1 MVSSAQGPRST
12 DHELLLLLDGY
23 SLLFRAFYALREPV
37 MRTEAGVATNAL
49 FGFSSM
55 LANVVAQERPT
66 LLVVALDAEGPTFRD
81 AILESY
87 KGTRAPTPD
96 DLRLQLDAARGLLEA
111 IAVPALEVTGFEA
124 DDVIATLATQ
134 ARDAGIRTRIVTGD
148 RDLLQLV
155 EDPLI
160 AVLLTRKG
168 VSNLE
173 VFDEAKVLETYG
185 VPPAR
190 YGDLAALRGDSSDNL
205 PGVPGIGPKTAAALL
220 DRFGSIE
227 GIFAHLDALTPRQRA
242 ALESARSQLLEGRL
256 LTQLRRDVVSL
267 PPLEALRLGPW
278 DSRRAEAL
286 MVGTFELRRPFQ
298 ALMRAF
304 DGRPQLDVD
313 PRPADSPLPS
323 LTDVDISGLME
334 RLRPGVVVAA
344 TAGFQGDPG
353 RSRVVELALAV
364 DDVVWAGSPDEA
376 DQRLWPMLEACT
388 LVGAGPKE
396 IVRSLVMENRV
407 PLRPPELVDL
417 EVLGWLADSAD
428 VAHGLDQL
436 AQRWLARRLDERGPL
451 EAEATPLGARRHIEA
466 VDLIRQA
473 LERRLRHD
481 DLWSLAAEV
490 EIPLT
495 RVLTDMEIHGVAI
508 DRAALDEIGTEL
520 AAERDDALREVHRY
534 AGGELNPNSPR
545 QLAVVLFERLG
556 LPAGRKTKT
565 GYSTDARVLETLR
578 DAHPIVAAILRFRE
592 LDKLLSTFYEGL
604 RSEISDDGRIHATFN
619 QAVARTGRISSER
632 PNLQNIPVRTDE
644 GKRFRDAFV
653 AAEGRVL
660 VAADYSQIELRV
672 LAHLSGD
679 EELVRILS
687 ADGDVHALVAARV
700 FGVPVELVTTQQRSV
715 AKMVTYGLSYG
726 MEAYGLAQRLGVQP
740 AEAEG
745 ILGDFFAAFPGLRR
759 YRESSVEAARAQG
772 FTTTLLGRRR
782 YLPDLDSSNRTV
794 RQSAERQA
802 MNAGTQGLAADI
814 FKIALVRLHTALD
827 RSDGSLV
834 LQVHDEVVVE
844 AAEERAHEVRRLVE
858 DVLEHAYTLRVP
870 LRVQSGIGRSWGRAK
885 SDG

>member
-1 MVSSAQGPRST
+1 
-12 DHELLLLLDGY
+12 
-23 SLLFRAFYALREPV
+23 
-37 MRTEAGVATNAL
+37 MRTESGVATNAL
-49 FGFSSM
+49 FGFASM
-55 LANVVAQERPT
+55 LANVVAQTRPT
-66 LLVVALDAEGPTFRD
+66 HLAVALDAEGPTFRD

-96 DLRLQLDAARGLLEA
+96 DLRQQLDAARGLLEA
-111 IAVPALEVTGFEA
+111 IGVPAVEASGFEA
-124 DDVIATLATQ
+124 DDVIATLATR
-134 ARDAGIRTRIVTGD
+134 ARDAGIATRIVTGD

-160 AVLLTRKG
+160 VVLLTRKG

-173 VFDEAKVLETYG
+173 AFDEAKVLETYG

-190 YGDLAALRGDSSDNL
+190 YGDLASLRGDSSDNL

-220 DRFGSIE
+220 DRFESIE
-227 GIFAHLDALTPRQRA
+227 GILAHLDALSARQRE
-242 ALESARSQLLEGRL
+242 ALEQARSQLLEARL
-256 LTQLRRDVVSL
+256 LTQLRRDVAELPSL
-267 PPLEALRLGPW
+267 DALRLGPW
-278 DSRRAEAL
+278 DPRRAETL

-298 ALMRAF
+298 ALVRAF
-304 DGRPQLDVD
+304 EGRPTAGDEPPPVE
-313 PRPADSPLPS
+313 SPVAH
-323 LTDVDISGLME
+323 LTDVSAAAVVE
-334 RLRPGVVVAA
+334 RLAPGATVAVAA
-344 TAGFQGDPG
+344 TFAGDPG
-353 RSRVVELALAV
+353 RSRVVELALGV
-364 DDVVWAGSPDEA
+364 EGVVWAGSPEDAPTHLWEA
-376 DQRLWPMLEACT
+376 LGSCV

-396 IVRSLVMENRV
+396 IVRSLVMEHAV
-407 PLRPPELVDL
+407 PLEPRALVDL
-417 EVLGWLADSAD
+417 EVLGWLVDSAD

-436 AQRWLARRLDERGPL
+436 ARRWLGRHLDDRGPL
-451 EAEATPLGARRHIEA
+451 EAEAAPLGARQWVEVVHP
-466 VDLIRQA
+466 IREA
-473 LERRLRHD
+473 LERRLTED
-481 DLWSLAAEV
+481 DLWRLATDV

-508 DRAALDEIGTEL
+508 DRDVLAAIGTEL
-520 AAERDDALREVHRY
+520 ATERDRALAEVRHY

-565 GYSTDARVLETLR
+565 GYSTDARVLESLR

-604 RSEISDDGRIHATFN
+604 RSEIGADGRIHATFN

-653 AAEGRVL
+653 ATEGHVL

-687 ADGDVHALVAARV
+687 GDGDVHTLVAARV
-700 FGVPVELVTTQQRSV
+700 FGVPAERVTPQQRSV

-726 MEAYGLAQRLGVQP
+726 MEAYGLAQRLGVPP

-745 ILGDFFAAFPGLRR
+745 ILADFFAAFPGLRH
-759 YRESSVEAARAQG
+759 YRDASVDAARAQG

-782 YLPDLDSSNRTV
+782 YLPDLDSPNRTV
-794 RQSAERQA
+794 RQGAERQA

-814 FKIALVRLHTALD
+814 FKIALVRLHAAL
-827 RSDGSLV
+827 SPTDGALV

-844 AAEERAHEVRRLVE
+844 AVAERAHDVRALVE
-858 DVLEHAYTLRVP
+858 DVLEHAFALRVP
-870 LRVQSGIGRSWGRAK
+870 LRVQSGVGRSWGRAK
-885 SDG
+885 ADA